1 MSNSEIAPEI
11 PAGDA
16 NPTGRRPFVAPEVS
30 SPVDVVEG
38 NPAADAFF
46 AVIAS
51 GVTP

>member
-1 MSNSEIAPEI
+1 MSNSETAPEI
-11 PAGDA
+11 SAGET
-16 NPTGRRPFVAPEVS
+16 NPTGRRPFVEPDVS

-46 AVIAS
+46 AVISS

>member
-1 MSNSEIAPEI
+1 MSNSEIAPES
-11 PAGDA
+11 PAGEVS
-16 NPTGRRPFVAPEVS
+16 PMGRRPFVAPEVS

>member
-1 MSNSEIAPEI
+1 MSYPETAPEI
-11 PAGDA
+11 PTGDA
-16 NPTGRRPFVAPEVS
+16 HQTSKRPFVAPEIS

-46 AVIAS
+46 AVVGS

>member
-1 MSNSEIAPEI
+1 MSNPETAPEI
-11 PAGDA
+11 PTGDV
-16 NPTGRRPFVAPEVS
+16 PQTGRRPFVAPEIS

>member
-1 MSNSEIAPEI
+1 MSKSETTPEVPVDPR
-11 PAGDA
+11 PAA
-16 NPTGRRPFVAPEVS
+16 RRPFVEPEVS
-30 SPVDVVEG
+30 SPVDVVNG